1 LFRAKE
7 LLGIRLVSLHN
18 VAFLL
23 HLMRE
28 MRQSIIEGSFV
39 AFRSSWLDGATTT
52 KSHE

>member
-28 MRQSIIEGSFV
+28 VRQSIIEGSF
-39 AFRSSWLDGATTT
+39 AQLRASWLDGA
-52 KSHE
+52 KRAE